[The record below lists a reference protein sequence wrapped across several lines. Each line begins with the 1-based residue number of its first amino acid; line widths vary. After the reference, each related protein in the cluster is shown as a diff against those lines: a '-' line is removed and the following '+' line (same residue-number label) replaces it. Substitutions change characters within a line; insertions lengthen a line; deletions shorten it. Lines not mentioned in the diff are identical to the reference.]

1 MSQLGRFPGTLLTA
15 ALVAV
20 SLACGHRGD
29 PLPPLRHTPPGL
41 AEFRFAQR
49 GNALEVSLLTPSA
62 SVDGI
67 AYERLVVEILYAE
80 GAKDLEKAGARRE
93 VQAYA
98 RQRVVET
105 LPLPLPGTVA
115 RAAAR
120 DRGMYAGHLE
130 RAQARYGMQYVGG
143 NCGGVWVTHNL
154 VPSLRGNRAQRG

>member
-80 GAKDLEKAGARRE
+80 GAKDLEKAGTRRE
-93 VQAYA
+93 VEAYA

-105 LPLPLPGTVA
+105 LPLPPPGTVA

-120 DRGMYAGHLE
+120 
-130 RAQARYGMQYVGG
+130 
-143 NCGGVWVTHNL
+143 TT
-154 VPSLRGNRAQRG
+154 